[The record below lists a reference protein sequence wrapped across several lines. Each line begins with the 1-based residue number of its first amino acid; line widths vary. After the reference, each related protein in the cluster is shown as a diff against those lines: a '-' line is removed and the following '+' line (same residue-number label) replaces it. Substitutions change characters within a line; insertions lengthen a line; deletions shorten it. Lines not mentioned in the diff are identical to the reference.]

1 MSKKFIKLEELSYE
15 QAFAE
20 LEGIIAALETEGR
33 TLDQAITL
41 YERGQALAGWCTG
54 LLDAAELK
62 VQALGGVA
70 RLEMV
75 EED

>member
-1 MSKKFIKLEELSYE
+1 MSQKFIKLEELSYE

-20 LEGIIAALETEGR
+20 LEGIVAALETEGR

-41 YERGQALAGWCTG
+41 YERGQALAGWCAG

-62 VQALGGVA
+62 VQALGGAA